1 MTEAK
6 PWTGVINALAL
17 TATLVVNG
25 LASGL
30 PLNGQTT
37 GQISNRFDVYFVP
50 ASYVFSI
57 WGLIY
62 AALIAFVVY
71 SLLPA
76 HRASAAVGR
85 VGLGFVLSCVAN
97 IAWIFCWHYEL
108 FELALA
114 CMLLMLATLT
124 TVYLR
129 LDVGR
134 AGVSRSERWCVHAPF
149 SLYLGWISVATVANT
164 TQLLD
169 YVAWGRW
176 GIAAETWML
185 IILAVVVALAAVVAA
200 QRRDL
205 IYLLVLVWALAGIGV
220 KQAAVAVVASGAW
233 VATGLIALLALFA
246 LLRPFRS
253 RAA

>member
-1 MTEAK
+1 MTD
-6 PWTGVINALAL
+6 TRSLIGIVNALAL
-17 TATLVVNG
+17 VATLVVNG

-37 GQISNRFDVYFVP
+37 GQISDRFDVYFVP
-50 ASYVFSI
+50 AGYVFSI

-76 HRASAAVGR
+76 HRSSPAVAR
-85 VGLGFVLSCVAN
+85 VSVAFIVSCIAN

-108 FELALA
+108 FELALLF
-114 CMLLMLATLT
+114 MLVMLATLVT
-124 TVYLR
+124 IYLR
-129 LDVGR
+129 LGIGR
-134 AGVSRSERWCVHAPF
+134 AEVGTADRWCVHAPF

-169 YVAWGRW
+169 YLAWARW
-176 GIAAETWML
+176 GLAAETWML
-185 IILAVVVALAAVVAA
+185 IILVVVVALAALVAV
-200 QRRDL
+200 QRRDV

-220 KQAAVAVVASGAW
+220 KQAAVAIVASGAW
-233 VATGLIALLALFA
+233 VATAMIALLAVFSM
-246 LLRPFRS
+246 LRPR
-253 RAA
+253 RA